1 VIRWTLIATLALGGP
16 AWGSEYRNITL
27 SNGRVVPA
35 EIKSITANEMVLQ
48 TPQGTLIIS
57 PETLKDMAPLTTE
70 AYMALRPWRVLVLP
84 FGGDE
89 QASEDQ
95 NLAHLFALRVLAS
108 IDAVSPARVADLDAS
123 VGESTRSALAS
134 CGTDLQCATRHG
146 ETAKAD
152 VVVMGQVGVNPDKR
166 VLTLGAIFVDAPA
179 ARRRVE
185 VPYTDTL
192 VNHRKA
198 ITDAL
203 YDTLFLTPPAGASVP
218 KLPVVATAPAPR
230 QKGETNLATL
240 AWAPV
245 PGLTALKQDNTVG
258 FATALGVVGAGT
270 AATVYMTGAA
280 TYSAPQLIAVSTLSS
295 YGLTV
300 LVNHL
305 FLD

>member
-1 VIRWTLIATLALGGP
+1 MIRCALIATLALSGP
-16 AWGSEYRNITL
+16 AWGAEYRSITL

-48 TPQGTLIIS
+48 TI
-57 PETLKDMAPLTTE
+57 
-70 AYMALRPWRVLVLP
+70 
-84 FGGDE
+84 
-89 QASEDQ
+89 
-95 NLAHLFALRVLAS
+95 
-108 IDAVSPARVADLDAS
+108 
-123 VGESTRSALAS
+123 GESTLSALTS

-146 ETAKAD
+146 ETARAD
-152 VVVMGQVGVNPDKR
+152 VVIMGQVGVSPDNR

-185 VPYTDTL
+185 VPYTGTL

-198 ITDAL
+198 ITHAL
-203 YDTLFLTPPAGASVP
+203 YDTLFLTPPTGASVP
-218 KLPVVATAPAPR
+218 KIPVIATKPAPR
-230 QKGETNLATL
+230 KKGEADLATL
-240 AWAPV
+240 AWMPV